1 MMARI
6 SFFTIAALYAFIY
19 TVLASSVPVQ
29 YCPIAEVCYQVAVP
43 EVSAARDGGNIYLQL
58 RAPISYSW
66 VAFGTGDA
74 MKDSSIFVMYQ
85 DGNGNVTVS
94 ARTGTGHSMPRYNSI
109 VQLELLDGSGL
120 LNNEQ
125 TMVANVRCGNC
136 GTWPGGFMSL
146 DDNAAPWIAA
156 WKVGDAINSADPDAQ
171 IRYHDAHDEWTFDL
185 TVATVTDDANP
196 FVGVR
201 QFDNNNRGVDRG
213 SFADPRMLILCH
225 GIIMT
230 VVMIVLYPLGSALMP
245 LFGKWVIHAVWQL
258 FAFIIMWGGFGLGIV
273 ALQRIQLDFNST
285 HTILGTVVVGLLGFQ
300 PILGWFHHK
309 HFMRHQHR
317 GLVSHAHIWYGRALI
332 ITGIVNGGLGLK
344 LAGASRAFVVV
355 YTVFAI
361 LISVI
366 YIGTILFGEWR
377 RRRTGGYEQ
386 KNS

>member
-1 MMARI
+1 MART
-6 SFFTIAALYAFIY
+6 SFLTIAALYAFVY
-19 TVLASSVPVQ
+19 TVLASSEPIQ
-29 YCPIAEVCYQVAVP
+29 YCPIADVCYQVAVP
-43 EVSAARDGGNIYLQL
+43 EASAARDGGNIYLQL

-136 GTWPGGFMSL
+136 GTWPGGSMSL

-156 WKVGDAINSADPDAQ
+156 WKTGDAINSADPDAQ
-171 IRYHDAHDEWTFDL
+171 IQRHDAHDTWAFDL
-185 TVATVTDDANP
+185 TAATVTDDANP
-196 FVGVR
+196 FVGAK
-201 QFDNNNRGVDRG
+201 QYDNNNRGVGSG
-213 SFADPRMLILCH
+213 SFADPRILILGH
-225 GIIMT
+225 GIIMA

-245 LFGKWVIHAVWQL
+245 VFGKWIIHAAWQL
-258 FAFIIMWGGFGLGIV
+258 FAFLIMWAGFGLGIV

-285 HTILGTVVVGLLGFQ
+285 HTILGTVVVGLFGFQ

-309 HFMRHQHR
+309 HFMRHQSR

-332 ITGIVNGGLGLK
+332 IAGIVNGGLGLE
-344 LAGASRAFVVV
+344 LAGASRAFLVV
-355 YTVFAI
+355 YTVFAV
-361 LISVI
+361 LIFII
-366 YIGTILFGEWR
+366 YIGAALFGEWR
-377 RRRTGGYEQ
+377 RRRHGGYEQ
-386 KNS
+386 KSS